1 METGTTPM
9 VVDVMPL
16 FTCTGNFEHT
26 IRLEFE
32 ALCLFITFFTKKIV
46 AFSTGGSAP
55 WTPAPP
61 PPSSSPIGGPGGSKL
76 PRKVLEPSKLANF
89 T

>member
-1 METGTTPM
+1 METGITPV

-32 ALCLFITFFTKKIV
+32 TLCLFITFFTKKIV
-46 AFSTGGSAP
+46 DFSTGGSAP

-61 PPSSSPIGGPGGSKL
+61 PPSSSPMAVQGA
-76 PRKVLEPSKLANF
+76 ANSPEF
-89 T
+89 

>member
-16 FTCTGNFEHT
+16 FTCTGNFEQT

-32 ALCLFITFFTKKIV
+32 TLCLLITF
-46 AFSTGGSAP
+46 
-55 WTPAPP
+55 
-61 PPSSSPIGGPGGSKL
+61 L
-76 PRKVLEPSKLANF
+76 PKR
-89 T
+89 